1 MSNKLELEKIE
12 NLITSDIPTV
22 VMHRI
27 KLFGKRGYVRI
38 EPFALYSGLTGALSA
53 ATFKNNQDEK
63 RLEGWR
69 RSMVKQLGSDE
80 AQESYL
86 NSMADYGTISHEV
99 LVRIKKNGSL
109 DWNFEKEHAYKY
121 FNQSAINNGIIPN
134 QDIIE
139 KQVFEFCKSAA
150 SLMQFIYEN
159 VSEIKAVESMCF
171 CDDLQIATP
180 IDLVCVIKNQLVTIN
195 LKTSEQFSDHQRE
208 QVTLEKYMWNKTYP
222 EFKAAQTGLFRAKK
236 WLIKKG
242 IPSYDFELLKPEIEE
257 PLLKDALQR
266 LMLCKSNPNSTYF
279 SYPKDVISFDGKTK
293 AGEIPKIISK
303 SIEQVITEAFKPVD
317 DAE

>member
-1 MSNKLELEKIE
+1 MENLEKELIA
-12 NLITSDIPTV
+12 NLITSDIPTIT
-22 VMHRI
+22 MYRI
-27 KLFGKRGYVRI
+27 KLYGKRGYVKLI
-38 EPFALYSGLTGALSA
+38 PFTLYSGLTGALAS
-53 ATFKNNQDEK
+53 ATFKGNIENKRIEK
-63 RLEGWR
+63 WRDSMINRLGGIEEQ
-69 RSMVKQLGSDE
+69 S
-80 AQESYL
+80 AYL
-86 NSMADYGTISHEV
+86 QSLADYGTISHEV

-121 FNQSAINNGIIPN
+121 FNQSAITNGIIPN
-134 QDIIE
+134 PDIIE

-180 IDLVCVIKNQLVTIN
+180 VDLVCVIKNQLVTIN

-208 QVTLEKYMWNKTYP
+208 QVCLEKYMWNKTYP
-222 EFKAAQTGLFRAKK
+222 EFKAAQTGLFRSKK

-242 IPSYDFELLKPEIEE
+242 QPTFDFELLKPEVEE

-266 LMLCKSNPNSTYF
+266 LTLCKSNPNSTYF

-293 AGEIPKIISK
+293 AGEIPKIILK
-303 SIEQVITEAFKPVD
+303 SIESVITEAFKQPD
-317 DAE
+317 DAK